1 MTKIIKVIVIM
12 TLFLTYAFPV
22 VAERVKED
30 KADINVLRERI
41 KEDNEKITIQL
52 KALKDELALRSETLK
67 KLMNLYLGFTVLLL
81 AVILFLGYKTINK
94 LMKQTMDAKTDEEI
108 KKYITKEYVEELL
121 RKKGQGALNKL
132 LYELEKKLLYEL
144 EIKGKETLSKLK
156 NLKTEYEN
164 TPANLKTKDVDINKP
179 LPESTVKNSGKF
191 AEQPVQ
197 TKTEQKYS
205 FDDWFHKGSA
215 EYEKEEYV
223 KAITSWTKAIESDTK
238 DAVTY
243 SRRGLAYGRLK
254 HYERAIEDYNKA
266 IELSPNSVLAH
277 LGLAET
283 YIIRGDYKNALD
295 IITKT
300 LSISSEIQDKAICF
314 YLECIAKRLLNM
326 DTTEAEARLNE
337 ILKNDFAL
345 KWSFDEIESWLKD
358 TDIKTFISNKTEV
371 LKRYSGL

>member
-1 MTKIIKVIVIM
+1 MIVIM

-41 KEDNEKITIQL
+41 KEDNEKTTIQL
-52 KALKDELALRSETLK
+52 KALKDELALRSETLE

-81 AVILFLGYKTINK
+81 AVILFLGYKTVNK

-121 RKKGQGALNKL
+121 RKKGQDALNKL

-144 EIKGKETLSKLK
+144 EIKGKETLLKLK

-164 TPANLKTKDVDINKP
+164 TPANLKSKDVDINKP

-215 EYEKEEYV
+215 EYEKEEYA

-243 SRRGLAYGRLK
+243 SRRGLAYCRLK

-266 IELSPNSVLAH
+266 IELNPNSALAH
-277 LGLAET
+277 LDLAET

-300 LSISSEIQDKAICF
+300 LSISSEIQDKAICL
-314 YLECIAKRLLNM
+314 YLECIAKRMLNM
-326 DTTEAEARLNE
+326 DTSEAEARLNE

-345 KWSFDEIESWLKD
+345 KWSFNEIESWLKD
-358 TDIKTFISNKTEV
+358 TDIKTFISNKTEL
-371 LKRYSGL
+371 LKRYNGL